1 MSRDAVF
8 DLWTSLFIIENIG
21 RKFVPYMNFH
31 ELDFLFS
38 VTRIFCYTFIFVSA
52 YWRLPEFRG
61 YRPVSYPGTVS
72 PRKQTIAPRRMNL
85 PPSFASD
92 WKKIGSKRSDMM
104 MLDVPLWSQQIRKQK
119 SDDLVQVVI
128 HN

>member
-1 MSRDAVF
+1 M
-8 DLWTSLFIIENIG
+8 
-21 RKFVPYMNFH
+21 
-31 ELDFLFS
+31 
-38 VTRIFCYTFIFVSA
+38 SA
-52 YWRLPEFRG
+52 YRRLLEFRG

-72 PRKQTIAPRRMNL
+72 PRKPTIAPRRMNL

-92 WKKIGSKRSDMM
+92 WKKIGSKRNKKM
-104 MLDVPLWSQQIRKQK
+104 MLDVPLWSQQVRKQK

>member
-1 MSRDAVF
+1 M
-8 DLWTSLFIIENIG
+8 
-21 RKFVPYMNFH
+21 
-31 ELDFLFS
+31 
-38 VTRIFCYTFIFVSA
+38 TRIICYTFIFVSA
-52 YWRLPEFRG
+52 YRRLPEFRG

-72 PRKQTIAPRRMNL
+72 PRKPTIAPRKMNL

-92 WKKIGSKRSDMM
+92 WKKIGSKKTKMM
-104 MLDVPLWSQQIRKQK
+104 MLDVPLWPQQIRKQK

>member
-1 MSRDAVF
+1 M
-8 DLWTSLFIIENIG
+8 
-21 RKFVPYMNFH
+21 
-31 ELDFLFS
+31 
-38 VTRIFCYTFIFVSA
+38 SA
-52 YWRLPEFRG
+52 YRRLPEFRG

-72 PRKQTIAPRRMNL
+72 PRKPTIAPRRMNL

-92 WKKIGSKRSDMM
+92 WKKIGSKRNKKM

>member
-1 MSRDAVF
+1 M
-8 DLWTSLFIIENIG
+8 
-21 RKFVPYMNFH
+21 
-31 ELDFLFS
+31 
-38 VTRIFCYTFIFVSA
+38 SA

-61 YRPVSYPGTVS
+61 YRPVSYPATVS
-72 PRKQTIAPRRMNL
+72 PRKQTVAPRRMNL

-92 WKKIGSKRSDMM
+92 WKKIGSKRNKKM

>member
-1 MSRDAVF
+1 MSKDAVF

-21 RKFVPYMNFH
+21 RKFVPYEDFH
-31 ELDFLFS
+31 ELDLLFS

-61 YRPVSYPGTVS
+61 YRPVYYPGTVS
-72 PRKQTIAPRRMNL
+72 PRKPTIVPRRMNL

-92 WKKIGSKRSDMM
+92 WKKIGSKRNKKM
-104 MLDVPLWSQQIRKQK
+104 MLDVPLWSQQVRKQK

>member
-1 MSRDAVF
+1 M
-8 DLWTSLFIIENIG
+8 
-21 RKFVPYMNFH
+21 
-31 ELDFLFS
+31 
-38 VTRIFCYTFIFVSA
+38 SA

-61 YRPVSYPGTVS
+61 YRPVYYPGTVS
-72 PRKQTIAPRRMNL
+72 PRKPTIAPRRMNL

-92 WKKIGSKRSDMM
+92 WKKIGSKRNKKM

>member
-1 MSRDAVF
+1 M
-8 DLWTSLFIIENIG
+8 
-21 RKFVPYMNFH
+21 
-31 ELDFLFS
+31 
-38 VTRIFCYTFIFVSA
+38 SA
-52 YWRLPEFRG
+52 YRRLPEFRG

-72 PRKQTIAPRRMNL
+72 PRKPTIAPRRMNL

-92 WKKIGSKRSDMM
+92 WKKIGSKRTKMM
-104 MLDVPLWSQQIRKQK
+104 MLDVPLLKQKIRKQK

>member
-1 MSRDAVF
+1 M
-8 DLWTSLFIIENIG
+8 
-21 RKFVPYMNFH
+21 
-31 ELDFLFS
+31 
-38 VTRIFCYTFIFVSA
+38 SA

-72 PRKQTIAPRRMNL
+72 PRKQTVAPRRMIL
-85 PPSFASD
+85 PSSFASD
-92 WKKIGSKRSDMM
+92 WKKIGSKKTKMM